1 MNIIVEVGILN
12 WWLMFMMIANLLL
25 LGEFMLIILLTV
37 YLVS

>member
-25 LGEFMLIILLTV
+25 LGECMLMILLTV